1 MLKKLFHGLW
11 VGGGAALVALGLWLG
26 GLLERWEYPTWTW
39 RVRHFAAPG
48 AATPQVKLILLDQAS
63 LDWGKDPARGW
74 SWPWPRTVYSAI
86 LDYCRRCGAKAVGFD
101 VLLTEPSAYDVSDDE
116 ALAAGIR
123 QGPPFAA
130 AVMPSERAGATNWPA
145 YLPPPRLT
153 VAGLAAWTGGAVAP
167 ATRSA
172 RWKTAARAS
181 FPIPLIASN
190 ATLLANVSDL
200 PDGDGLFRRA
210 TLLRVF
216 DGHPLPSLGLAT
228 YLSAHPAA
236 KVEIEHG
243 QLRLDGKTIPMDNQG
258 RAILRYRG
266 RSQSHQTFSAAE
278 VIQSELNLK
287 EGRPPRLPGTNTFR
301 NAYVLFGFSA
311 PGLLDLRPS
320 PLSKVYPGVEI
331 HATMLDNYL
340 AGDFLRPAARG
351 SVLSGVLLMSLLAG
365 VGVTLS
371 RKAWQSLLVFAVLLP
386 VPVAAGYLGYA
397 LGCWWPIMAGE
408 VGVALA
414 LVGAVVVNYATE
426 GRQKAFIK
434 SAFKHYLGPDVIEQ
448 IIADPAK
455 LQLGGEKRA
464 LTIFFSDIEKFSGF
478 SERLDP
484 PTLTALLNDYLTAMG
499 AIIQEEGGYLDK
511 FIGDAIVAFW
521 NAPLGQDDH
530 AVRACRAAIRCQR
543 RLAELRPEFQTR
555 TGAVVKCRIG
565 INTGDVVVGNMGSR
579 ERFNYTILGDAANL
593 ASRLEGANKA
603 FGTYLMV
610 SETTWQQSGGGF
622 VGRELGRLRVVG
634 RKTPVKVYE
643 LAGLPG
649 DARPASFAAFEAA
662 LAQFYAGQFA
672 AAQAAFGQWPDDP
685 ASKAYAAQ
693 CGALLAHPPADW
705 DGVWSLTEK

>member
-1 MLKKLFHGLW
+1 M
-11 VGGGAALVALGLWLG
+11 
-26 GLLERWEYPTWTW
+26 ERWEYTTWTW

-74 SWPWPRTVYSAI
+74 AWPWPRTVYSAI
-86 LDYCRRCGAKAVGFD
+86 LDYCQRCGAKAVGFD
-101 VLLTEPSAYDVSDDE
+101 VLFTEPSAYEVSDDE

-130 AVMPSERAGATNWPA
+130 AVMPSDKAGVTNWPA
-145 YLPPPRLT
+145 GVPAPRLT
-153 VAGLAAWTGGAVAP
+153 VKGLAAWTDGAAHP
-167 ATRSA
+167 ATRSEH
-172 RWKTAARAS
+172 WKNAARAS
-181 FPIPLIASN
+181 FPIPQVATN

-200 PDGDGLFRRA
+200 PDGDGIFRRA

-216 DGHPLPSLGLAT
+216 DGRALPSLGLAV
-228 YLSAHPAA
+228 YLAAHPAA
-236 KVEIEHG
+236 KMEIERG
-243 QLRLDGKTIPMDNQG
+243 QLRLDGQVLPMDNRG

-266 RSQSHQTFSAAE
+266 RSQTHQTFGAAAI
-278 VIQSELNLK
+278 IQSELSWK
-287 EGRPPRLPGTNTFR
+287 EGKPPLLPGTNTFR

-320 PLSKVYPGVEI
+320 PISKVYPGVEI

-340 AGDFLRPAARG
+340 AGDFIRPAG
-351 SVLSGVLLMSLLAG
+351 PGWVVLGVLAMTLAAGLAG
-365 VGVTLS
+365 TLS
-371 RKAWQSLLVFAVLLP
+371 RKPWQSVLAFVALLP
-386 VPVAAGYLGYA
+386 VPVAAGYAGYA
-397 LGCWWPIMAGE
+397 LGCWWPVMDGE
-408 VGVALA
+408 VGVGLA
-414 LVGAVVVNYATE
+414 LVGAVGVNYATE

-448 IIADPAK
+448 IIADPAR

-464 LTIFFSDIEKFSGF
+464 LTIYFSDIEKFSGF

-499 AIIQEEGGYLDK
+499 AIIQAEGGYLDK

-521 NAPLGQDDH
+521 NAPLGQADH
-530 AVRACRAAIRCQR
+530 AARACRAALRCQR
-543 RLAELRPEFQTR
+543 RLAELRPEFQQR

-565 INTGDVVVGNMGSR
+565 VNTGDVVVGNMGSR

-610 SETTWQQSGGGF
+610 SETTWQQSGGKF

-649 DARPASFAAFEAA
+649 EERPAHFAAFEAA
-662 LAQFYAGQFA
+662 LVLFYAGQFPA
-672 AAQAAFGQWPDDP
+672 ALAAFEKLPDDP
-685 ASKAYAAQ
+685 AAKSYAVQCRALQAQ
-693 CGALLAHPPADW
+693 PPADW